1 MKQLVQKLK
10 DGEMSI
16 LEVAPPLVSTGMVL
30 VKNHYSLI
38 SAGTERSTV
47 EAARMSLMGK
57 AKARPQQVKQ
67 VVDSLK
73 QQGPVHTYRAVMKK
87 LDSYSPLGYSCA
99 GEVVGVA
106 DDVRGFRVGDRV
118 ACGGVGY
125 AIHAEVVAVPANLC
139 VKLAPNAE
147 LSRAAFNTLGAIA
160 MQGVRQSNLHV
171 GETCVVIGLGL
182 LGQITCQILK
192 VAGINVVGLDIDPA
206 MISLAREHCEQ
217 NCYSSKDAG
226 IAESIDDMTGGLGA
240 DCVIITA
247 ASSSLEPINLAG
259 RLLRKRG
266 EVVVVGAVPTG
277 FDRDPYF
284 YRKEISLKMSCSYGP
299 GRYDINYE
307 EKGIDY
313 PAAFVRWTENRN
325 MLAFQELLQSGK
337 IDVNYLI
344 SHRFNLDRAPDAYDL
359 IVAKSEPYLG
369 ILIEYD
375 VDKVDLSNNRVT
387 FREAGA
393 ARKRG
398 ELGVAFIGAGS
409 YAMGHLLP
417 NVVKQPGVSMTGVM
431 TSSGSSSR
439 TVGEKYNFEFCTSDD
454 NEIWSNQATDVVF
467 VATRHNSHAGYVEK
481 ALSYDK
487 HVFVEKPLCMDPDEL
502 EIIKSTYEAA
512 ASGTQLMVGFN
523 RRFAPL
529 VQTMRESLGSGPMSV
544 IYRVN
549 AGAVPM
555 DSWIQDKTIGGGRIV
570 GEVCHFIDFIMYLT
584 GALPLRVYASGIS
597 DNAEPQDIININLD
611 FSDGSIGT
619 IAYYANGARSV
630 SKEYVE
636 AYATGRT
643 AILTDYK
650 SLVIHGGSKPLK
662 KSLLNQ
668 DKGQARLIEAF
679 ISACK
684 GEQPAPIRFE
694 EVYLTTLATFR
705 ILESLRTRE
714 CAIVQL

>member
-1 MKQLVQKLK
+1 
-10 DGEMSI
+10 
-16 LEVAPPLVSTGMVL
+16 
-30 VKNHYSLI
+30 
-38 SAGTERSTV
+38 
-47 EAARMSLMGK
+47 
-57 AKARPQQVKQ
+57 
-67 VVDSLK
+67 
-73 QQGPVHTYRAVMKK
+73 
-87 LDSYSPLGYSCA
+87 
-99 GEVVGVA
+99 
-106 DDVRGFRVGDRV
+106 
-118 ACGGVGY
+118 
-125 AIHAEVVAVPANLC
+125 VVAVPANLC

-171 GETCVVIGLGL
+171 GETCFVIGLGL

-584 GALPLRVYASGIS
+584 GALPLRVYASGIN

-668 DKGQARLIEAF
+668 DKGQARMIEAF

>member
-584 GALPLRVYASGIS
+584 GALPLRVYASGIN

-668 DKGQARLIEAF
+668 DKGQARMIEAF